1 MIVPMMRTGPL
12 TGLAVQ
18 LGLLAALTLSVGL
31 TGIGWALAIAY
42 ATGVAALLTWA
53 LRRAGRSTLSA
64 ADWIT
69 SVRAALAGGVLA
81 LSVRVPGPVWVIVWI
96 STITLILDLV
106 DGIVARR
113 TATASP
119 LGARFDME
127 VDAFLL
133 LVLAVYVGRS
143 VGGWIVV
150 IGLMRYLYAIAG
162 WIVPWLRGQVPY
174 RYWRKVVA
182 AVQGIVLVCA
192 ASGLF
197 PRWLILASLG
207 AALLLLLESFG
218 RDVVW
223 LAAQRFQSLRPLGP
237 LVFPIAANSHA
248 WDGRPLV
255 RSSA

>member
-1 MIVPMMRTGPL
+1 MMRTGPV

-18 LGLLAALTLSVGL
+18 VGLLAGLSVSVGL
-31 TGIGWALAIAY
+31 TGLGWIL
-42 ATGVAALLTWA
+42 GVAYGLAVAGLLTWA
-53 LRRAGRSTLSA
+53 LWTAGRGLGPADRITLA
-64 ADWIT
+64 
-69 SVRAALAGGVLA
+69 RATLVGGILAMTVG
-81 LSVRVPGPVWVIVWI
+81 VPGPVWVIVWT
-96 STITLILDLV
+96 STLALVLDAI
-106 DGIVARR
+106 DGWIARR
-113 TATASP
+113 TGTDSP

-133 LVLAVYVGRS
+133 LVLAIYVGRS
-143 VGGWIVV
+143 AGLWVAL
-150 IGLMRYLYAIAG
+150 IGLMRYLYAVAG
-162 WIVPWLRGQVPY
+162 WLLPWLRGQVPY

-197 PRWLILASLG
+197 PHWLVLTTLAV
-207 AALLLLLESFG
+207 ALALLLESFG

-223 LAAQRFQSLRPLGP
+223 LAAQRFPALRRLGP
-237 LVFPIAANSHA
+237 LVFPTAANARA

>member
-1 MIVPMMRTGPL
+1 MMRTGPV

-18 LGLLAALTLSVGL
+18 VGLLAGLSVSVGL
-31 TGIGWALAIAY
+31 TGLGWTL
-42 ATGVAALLTWA
+42 GVAYGLAVAGLLTWA
-53 LRRAGRSTLSA
+53 LWTAGRGLGPADGITLA
-64 ADWIT
+64 
-69 SVRAALAGGVLA
+69 RATLVGGILAMTVG
-81 LSVRVPGPVWVIVWI
+81 VPGPVWVIVWT
-96 STITLILDLV
+96 STLALVLDAI
-106 DGIVARR
+106 DGWIARR
-113 TATASP
+113 TGTDSP

-133 LVLAVYVGRS
+133 LVLAIYVGRS
-143 VGGWIVV
+143 AGLWVAL
-150 IGLMRYLYAIAG
+150 IGFMRYLYALAG
-162 WIVPWLRGQVPY
+162 WLLPWLRGQVPY

-197 PRWLILASLG
+197 PHWLVLTTLAV
-207 AALLLLLESFG
+207 ALALLLESFG

-223 LAAQRFQSLRPLGP
+223 LAAQRFPALRRLGP
-237 LVFPIAANSHA
+237 LVFPTAANARA